1 MLLAAADVWAGA
13 DNEVGEHCS
22 VVLESGHQCSVV
34 LLKVERGSV
43 VLLKVLSRALKCFK
57 SVERGSVVLESGEK
71 CSAYNLSKH
80 CSDIA
85 ARPVGLLC
93 WNGLV
98 LCFGCIE
105 WTSPSGCPR
114 SMGHIRAQRTG
125 LSGEGTA
132 VVSFLWSL

>member
-22 VVLESGHQCSVV
+22 VVLESGEKCSFVLKSGQQC
-34 LLKVERGSV
+34 SV

-98 LCFGCIE
+98 L
-105 WTSPSGCPR
+105 
-114 SMGHIRAQRTG
+114 
-125 LSGEGTA
+125 
-132 VVSFLWSL
+132 

>member
-1 MLLAAADVWAGA
+1 MLCCA
-13 DNEVGEHCS
+13 
-22 VVLESGHQCSVV
+22 
-34 LLKVERGSV
+34 
-43 VLLKVLSRALKCFK
+43 LKVLSRALKCFK
-57 SVERGSVVLESGEK
+57 SVEQCSVVLESGECVVLESGEK

-98 LCFGCIE
+98 LCFGCVE

>member
-57 SVERGSVVLESGEK
+57 SVE
-71 CSAYNLSKH
+71 
-80 CSDIA
+80 
-85 ARPVGLLC
+85 
-93 WNGLV
+93 
-98 LCFGCIE
+98 
-105 WTSPSGCPR
+105 
-114 SMGHIRAQRTG
+114 
-125 LSGEGTA
+125 
-132 VVSFLWSL
+132 